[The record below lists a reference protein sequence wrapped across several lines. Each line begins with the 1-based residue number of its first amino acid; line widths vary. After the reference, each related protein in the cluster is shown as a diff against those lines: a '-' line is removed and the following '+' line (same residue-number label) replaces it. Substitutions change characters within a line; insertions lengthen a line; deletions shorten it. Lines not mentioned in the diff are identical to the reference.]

1 MQPVS
6 RGAGILTW
14 VCLTPSPA
22 SLALGED
29 GLSTPP
35 ELPGPGRS
43 QAHSM
48 CAYGLWRPQPPNSN
62 KHPSDISGHFPPL
75 LWGPWENR
83 VAFEGAPQAHQ
94 HLYYFTLSLQ
104 DHQMRNSW
112 ACRFIRV
119 LPVIL
124 SVLPS
129 LAKPRLRSH

>member
-1 MQPVS
+1 MDSDVGLPDSQP
-6 RGAGILTW
+6 
-14 VCLTPSPA
+14 C

-29 GLSTPP
+29 GLTTAPPHP

-48 CAYGLWRPQPPNSN
+48 CAYGLWRPKPPDSN
-62 KHPSDISGHFPPL
+62 KGPSDISGHFPPL
-75 LWGPWENR
+75 LWGPWENQ

-119 LPVIL
+119 LQVIL

-129 LAKPRLRSH
+129 PAKLHPRSH